1 MRKNSKYWNKVLQN
15 LDREFPEPV
24 MNEEFESSYAVDAS
38 TKTNIE
44 KFEFDYDLD
53 IILDELATARPNAV
67 EFNARIKKVFK
78 AVVLDELPQ
87 SEVAKDI
94 NRSTPVV
101 AQTLNRTLRMLRF
114 YSPRAVQIRSISK

>member
-1 MRKNSKYWNKVLQN
+1 MRKNSKDWNKVLQN

-53 IILDELATARPNAV
+53 IILDELVRVSPDAPM
-67 EFNARIKKVFK
+67 FNARYKKVFK
-78 AVVLDELPQ
+78 DTILDEMPLTY
-87 SEVAKDI
+87 VAKDI
-94 NRSTPVV
+94 NRSTTTVE
-101 AQTLNRTLRMLRF
+101 QTLRRTFKMLRHP
-114 YSPRAVQIRSISK
+114 SRSVNIEIISK